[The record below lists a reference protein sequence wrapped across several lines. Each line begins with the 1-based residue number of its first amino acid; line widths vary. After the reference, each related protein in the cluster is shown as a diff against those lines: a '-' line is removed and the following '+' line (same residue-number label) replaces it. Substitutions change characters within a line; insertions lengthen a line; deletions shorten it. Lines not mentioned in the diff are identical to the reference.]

1 MEDKS
6 IAATKR
12 VRRNEE
18 LECNEV
24 RVIDSKGEQAGVMP
38 LIEAIKMAKDEELDL
53 VEVSPNAKPP
63 VCKILDHGKFK
74 FEAQKKA
81 AKARKKQKVIDIKE
95 VKFRPNIDTND
106 FNIKIK
112 NVIRFLSSG
121 DKVKITLRYRGRE
134 MAHRDLGIN
143 ILNKIK
149 DETQNNAKV
158 ELEPKL
164 EGRQAIMI
172 LAPEDKPLKEKILA
186 NKT

>member
-1 MEDKS
+1 
-6 IAATKR
+6 
-12 VRRNEE
+12 
-18 LECNEV
+18 
-24 RVIDSKGEQAGVMP
+24 
-38 LIEAIKMAKDEELDL
+38 
-53 VEVSPNAKPP
+53 
-63 VCKILDHGKFK
+63 
-74 FEAQKKA
+74 
-81 AKARKKQKVIDIKE
+81 
-95 VKFRPNIDTND
+95 
-106 FNIKIK
+106 
-112 NVIRFLSSG
+112 
-121 DKVKITLRYRGRE
+121 